1 MRLNVL
7 IYIHGVGNLQIE
19 DDKGMGGILMAD
31 VIIENEMSKRKGKNR
46 KSVHKK
52 DSRMVIVV
60 LIILVWLG
68 CVVYGTMK
76 AKDYI
81 DVSIKNVEQANAI
94 NLKAIHE
101 QVLDLK
107 AEIIALR
114 QSIEATDSSLSS
126 TGQLQQS
133 IDVQLSALNNRL
145 EELEASLKILKEAP

>member
-1 MRLNVL
+1 
-7 IYIHGVGNLQIE
+7 
-19 DDKGMGGILMAD
+19 MAD
-31 VIIENEMSKRKGKNR
+31 VIIENEMSKRKSKNR

-52 DSRMVIVV
+52 DSKMVIVV